1 MRYYK
6 LVLPVVIL
14 ILGTNT
20 VSIRSQADPL
30 AVQFGEVGMTFRQ
43 FSHDFVERY
52 KADKHE
58 QVLKLSNGW
67 VKMSFEPIETSLWEN
82 VLQRRSPAIPFVGTA
97 QFAVI
102 RHFTISH
109 PTKEDAEK
117 DSDLINGDSW
127 THRYTFTYQNGVWV
141 EEGNQCEQ
149 EGVFVLDDRE
159 SGRNPKARFGFH
171 DCTQGEG
178 Q

>member
-6 LVLPVVIL
+6 LFLPFVIL

-20 VSIRSQADPL
+20 TSIRSQTDPT
-30 AVQFGEVGMTFRQ
+30 ATAFRQ
-43 FSHDFVERY
+43 FGHDFFGRY

-58 QVLKLSNGW
+58 QVLRLGNGW
-67 VKMSFEPIETSLWEN
+67 VKMSFEPVETSVQN
-82 VLQRRSPAIPFVGTA
+82 GVLARRSPVIPFVGTV

-109 PTKEDAEK
+109 RTKEDAEQ
-117 DSDLINGDSW
+117 DNELIDGDSW
-127 THRYTFTYQNGVWV
+127 THRYTFTYQNGAWV

-149 EGVFVLDDRE
+149 GAGFVLDDRE
-159 SGRNPKARFGFH
+159 SGRNPKAQFGFH

-178 Q
+178 